1 MKIAHTRVTVA
12 LEQVLQRSP
21 RARPTCAYLP
31 HSDTATHGPYC
42 STPREVHTCIF
53 SLNFLSYLFLLLSS
67 FSVVCLIV
75 LSSSVVSSLCLSSCC
90 SLSLSLSRLPVVVS
104 CLLLVSFLTLIS
116 LAT

>member
-53 SLNFLSYLFLLLSS
+53 SLNFLSDLVLLLSS
-67 FSVVCLIV
+67 FSLFFLLFLLSFSLCSLV
-75 LSSSVVSSLCLSSCC
+75 LSSLPYVSPLVVLCRCLCLV
-90 SLSLSLSRLPVVVS
+90 SLSLFPACCSSPS
-104 CLLLVSFLTLIS
+104 
-116 LAT
+116 

>member
-53 SLNFLSYLFLLLSS
+53 SLILYSSDLLCLLSVS
-67 FSVVCLIV
+67 LCSLV
-75 LSSSVVSSLCLSSCC
+75 LSSLPYVSPLVVLCRCLCL
-90 SLSLSLSRLPVVVS
+90 LSLSFFPAFFSSPSCPSSRSPHS
-104 CLLLVSFLTLIS
+104 PR
-116 LAT
+116 